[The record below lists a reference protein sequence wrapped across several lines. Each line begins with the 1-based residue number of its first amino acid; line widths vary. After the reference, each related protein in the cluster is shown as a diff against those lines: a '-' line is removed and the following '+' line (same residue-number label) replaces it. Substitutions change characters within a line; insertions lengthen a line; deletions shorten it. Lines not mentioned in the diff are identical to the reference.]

1 MAESNYEKEEYLEQ
15 DEEEVEDVGRRK
27 ALAAILVLAVLV
39 AVTLFI
45 VQKLRTVS
53 DLQDCMMTRASNCS
67 DRVEPPKPVGNLR

>member
-45 VQKLRTVS
+45 VHKLRTVS

-67 DRVEPPKPVGNLR
+67 DRVEPPTPVGNLR